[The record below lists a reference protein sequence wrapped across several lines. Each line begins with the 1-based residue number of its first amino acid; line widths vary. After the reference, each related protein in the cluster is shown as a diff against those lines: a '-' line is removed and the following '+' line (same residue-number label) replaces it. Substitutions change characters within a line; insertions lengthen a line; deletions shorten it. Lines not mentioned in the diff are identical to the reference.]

1 MTSQI
6 IVENPGRLQK
16 FVNKQSKYLKQPA
29 NWEVIQRHTEAQDQF
44 FEKGLE
50 NWNFYVMKNRGP

>member
-1 MTSQI
+1 MPSDHHIFIIDIMGLFSIVAVCFLQLMYIDRCMTSQI

-29 NWEVIQRHTEAQDQF
+29 N
-44 FEKGLE
+44 
-50 NWNFYVMKNRGP
+50 